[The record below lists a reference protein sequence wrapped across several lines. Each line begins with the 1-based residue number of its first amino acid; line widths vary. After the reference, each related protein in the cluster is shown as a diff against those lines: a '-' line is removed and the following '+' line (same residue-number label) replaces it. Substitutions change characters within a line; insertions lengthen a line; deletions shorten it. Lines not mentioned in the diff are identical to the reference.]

1 MAMLTDPTRTTVTDL
16 ESALHRKVLMDGR
29 RGEIQIFA
37 LVAVL
42 AMNRNRRPTRKR
54 CRDACSSQTLNDDHS
69 KVQQGVTSV
78 IAVIPSPA

>member
-1 MAMLTDPTRTTVTDL
+1 
-16 ESALHRKVLMDGR
+16 
-29 RGEIQIFA
+29 
-37 LVAVL
+37 
-42 AMNRNRRPTRKR
+42 MNRNRRPTRKR